1 MKLVTSPDDPRLAE
15 LSRLLESVF
24 ADPNTVLG
32 LDRLQAFVRAD
43 PSAARRR
50 FSVLVAVDAARDTVI
65 GGSVFS
71 YVPKSNCGFSEYIV
85 ADSTRRG
92 TGLGRRL
99 FERRKALLDEQARA
113 YGHPAC
119 GGLFI
124 EADNP
129 DRTPAD
135 LVDAERETALD
146 PRERLRLFDH
156 LGFRKVDVPYVQ
168 PPLGNGKQPIAYLDL
183 LFASWRQ

>member
-1 MKLVTSPDDPRLAE
+1 
-15 LSRLLESVF
+15 
-24 ADPNTVLG
+24 
-32 LDRLQAFVRAD
+32 
-43 PSAARRR
+43 
-50 FSVLVAVDAARDTVI
+50 
-65 GGSVFS
+65 
-71 YVPKSNCGFSEYIV
+71 NCGFSEYIV

-113 YGHPAC
+113 YGYPAC
-119 GGLFI
+119 SGLFI

-168 PPLGNGKQPIAYLDL
+168 PPLATGKQPIAYLDL
-183 LFASWRQ
+183 LFAPWRQQHTDRIAAATVFATVEPVWSAWSADAAAHLAALRRLVTTAEVALEPLGDARQTVAQPLG